1 MPSAIQETAAEIEA
15 ELAQVAASAE
25 LIYRNAR
32 EENRDPIDSE
42 VASLKRLSDKREQLH
57 ESLDLATR
65 SYAIDENVKAK
76 LDLIRTG
83 TGAPVAYRDAGV
95 LLWDMLHAN
104 NDKDAAER
112 YRRGIVQ
119 PVLSR
124 AAEHLGLDKA
134 HTVATAG
141 GFNGL
146 VVAPNVGPVLDPY
159 PGDMPL
165 FSALAPTTITT
176 ATFQRPRIVD
186 PNFKTSM
193 SDNPQEKAESASK
206 TWDIVTEPVSMSV
219 VRGYINVSEL
229 LLEMVTESLGMVVS
243 HMNARLADMLET
255 KAVAAISDTTA
266 TVSLGA
272 TATAAEV
279 QAAVMQASGK
289 VFTATRRPATWIAMG
304 VTGWVRLGSLTNAAG
319 DSILQVGA
327 GDASN
332 TGATVFGLR
341 PVLTPGIPDADL
353 FVGNAASIEAYERR
367 FPVMQALEP
376 ALFGRQIGVAG
387 GYAFYDPITTE
398 AGPANT
404 PPAKR
409 EGIAKIDWA

>member
-1 MPSAIQETAAEIEA
+1 MPTAIEEHSATLTDRIAEKRAAAET
-15 ELAQVAASAE
+15 
-25 LIYRNAR
+25 IYRTAR
-32 EENRDPIDSE
+32 DENRDPVESE
-42 VASLKRLSDKREQLH
+42 QATLTRLGNEVDDLNAQLK
-57 ESLDLATR
+57 LATR
-65 SYAIDENVKAK
+65 SYDVDAAVRDK
-76 LDLIRTG
+76 LDMIRG
-83 TGAPVAYRDAGV
+83 AAAPVAYRDAGV

-104 NDKDAAER
+104 SDGDAADR

-134 HTVATAG
+134 NTVATAG

-165 FSALAPTTITT
+165 FTALGATTITS

-186 PNFKTSM
+186 PNFDTSM

-206 TWDIVTEPVSMSV
+206 AWDILVEPVSMKV

-229 LLEMVTESLGMVVS
+229 LLEMVAESLGMVVG
-243 HMNARLADMLET
+243 HMNARLAAMLEG
-255 KAVAAISDTTA
+255 KAVAAVAATTA
-266 TVSLGA
+266 TPIALAAS
-272 TATAAEV
+272 ATAAEV
-279 QAAVMQASGK
+279 QAAVMQASGQ
-289 VFTATRRPATWIAMG
+289 VFDATRRPASWIAMG
-304 VTGWVRLGSLTNAAG
+304 SQGWVRLGSLTNLAG

-327 GDASN
+327 GDASS
-332 TGATVFGLR
+332 TGQSVFGLP
-341 PVLTPGIPDADL
+341 PVLTHGIGDADL
-353 FVGNAASIEAYERR
+353 YVGNASSIEAYERR
-367 FPVMQALEP
+367 FPIMQALEP

-398 AGPANT
+398 AGAGNV
-404 PPAKR
+404 PPAER
-409 EGIAKIDWA
+409 AGVAHIDWA